1 MKVCVLGDS
10 GSGVREHEC
19 TAPINCVFVFNSAN
33 QLTVSK
39 LPKGLALVQRPSKA
53 AITVTLSRLAWGSAL
68 NTFIDV
74 VRKTHVYQ
82 SE

>member
-1 MKVCVLGDS
+1 MEDS
-10 GSGVREHEC
+10 GSTEPGVREHGC
-19 TAPINCVFVFNSAN
+19 TAPINCIFVFTSAN
-33 QLTVSK
+33 QLTISK

-53 AITVTLSRLAWGSAL
+53 AITVTLSCLAWGSTL
-68 NTFIDV
+68 NTSIDV